1 MKALTVYKTN
11 DGAVHK
17 DFATARRHLEVTY
30 GDYLTALAN
39 KLVHKDKYAEICEFI
54 DENLHQFVHLQNI
67 KAEMQITE
75 EELHEYADVEEF
87 E

>member
-11 DGAVHK
+11 DGTVHK
-17 DFATARRHLEVTY
+17 DFAAARRHLALTY
-30 GDYLTALAN
+30 SDCITALAH
-39 KLVHKDKYAEICEFI
+39 KLVHKEKYAEICEFI
-54 DENLHQFVHLQNI
+54 DENLHQFVNLHNI